1 MITWIIG
8 TILLAFVLFKRFTKD
23 GRVEGYPLGMPRGT
37 IRAIITIMIVL
48 FPFKYIIE
56 NTQIPSDIVTAIFL
70 LVAFY
75 YEARKSG
82 DNRLK
87 FIAEIINPEKA
98 VEEKKKDI
106 KPLYLP
112 KYTVRISLLV
122 ILLVYYIIDLLFQNI
137 SLELTNTLIDILVIA
152 ILYFIGTFFRK
163 IVNLWSKKKLKEQIE
178 AIPNYKELSKYDI
191 LEKLDKKRR
200 GKVSNVSKSIFSII
214 VFLAVTT
221 ALLFFT
227 AEIDF
232 TLILNISLRRALLL
246 LINLYYGFR
255 D

>member
-8 TILLAFVLFKRFTKD
+8 TVLITFVIFKRFAKD

-37 IRAIITIMIVL
+37 VRAIITIMIVL
-48 FPFKYIIE
+48 FPFMYIID
-56 NTQIPSDIVTAIFL
+56 NTQIPSAIINAIFL

-75 YEARKSG
+75 YEARKSE
-82 DNRLK
+82 DSRLK
-87 FIAEIINPEKA
+87 FIAEIISPEKA
-98 VEEKKKDI
+98 AEEKKKDI

-112 KYTVRISLLV
+112 KYSVRISLLV
-122 ILLVYYIIDLLFQNI
+122 ILLVYYIIDLFIQNI

-152 ILYFIGTFFRK
+152 MLYFIGTFFRA
-163 IVNLWSKKKLKEQIE
+163 IGQIWSKKKLRKQIE
-178 AIPNYKELSKYDI
+178 AIPNFKQLSKYDI

-200 GKVSNVSKSIFSII
+200 GGVSNVGKSIFSIL

-221 ALLFFT
+221 ALLLYT
-227 AEIDF
+227 ADIK
-232 TLILNISLRRALLL
+232 TILIFNITIRRALLL
-246 LINLYYGFR
+246 LINIYYGFR

>member
-1 MITWIIG
+1 MI
-8 TILLAFVLFKRFTKD
+8 FKRATKD
-23 GRVEGYPLGMPRGT
+23 GRVKGYPLGMPRGT
-37 IRAIITIMIVL
+37 VRAIITIMIVL
-48 FPFKYIIE
+48 FPFKFIFE
-56 NTQIPSDIVTAIFL
+56 NTQIPSEIINAIFL

-75 YEARKSG
+75 YEARKGEGS
-82 DNRLK
+82 RLK

-98 VEEKKKDI
+98 IKEKKKDI

-122 ILLVYYIIDLLFQNI
+122 ILLVYYIIDLIFQNI

-152 ILYFIGTFFRK
+152 ILYFIGTFFRA
-163 IVNLWSKKKLKEQIE
+163 IVNLWSKKKLRKQIE

-200 GKVSNVSKSIFSII
+200 GGVSNVSKSIFSIL

-221 ALLFFT
+221 ALLFFE
-227 AEIDF
+227 ADIDF
-232 TLILNISLRRALLL
+232 VLIFNLSLRRSLLL
-246 LINLYYGFR
+246 LINIYYGFR